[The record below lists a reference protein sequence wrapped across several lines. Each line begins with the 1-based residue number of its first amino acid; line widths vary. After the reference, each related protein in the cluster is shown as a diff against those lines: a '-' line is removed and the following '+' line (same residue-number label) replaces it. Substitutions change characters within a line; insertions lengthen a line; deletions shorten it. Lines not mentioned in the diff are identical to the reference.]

1 VDLKRSQEG
10 GETCYNQLSIEE
22 REKFDGETL
31 VNLSNNNKTRI
42 RSQSYD
48 RFSNEYS
55 TVYDLIFK
63 DIL

>member
-10 GETCYNQLSIEE
+10 GEKCYNQLSIEE

-48 RFSNEYS
+48 RFCNEYS
-55 TVYDLIFK
+55 MV
-63 DIL
+63 